1 MGRRP
6 HRIRRLLTARLVVV
20 ALAAVFLSG
29 ATASG
34 LASVL
39 GATDPAGADPIAS
52 CTATSGV
59 IVVVDFTPWG
69 GGIQRGCDATLTTGY
84 DALYA
89 AGFTTAGDAH
99 DGPEF
104 ICRIDGKPTPV
115 QDPCI
120 QTPPATAYWSYW
132 HADAGQDTWS
142 YSQLG
147 ATSYQPQPGSVDAWV
162 FGGTDLDG
170 TDGQPPFTPS
180 AVRATNTSAVAPGR
194 GATSAPAATSP
205 TASGRIGRGA
215 RAGSAS
221 TPRAA
226 RSSRTSS
233 GGRPSAATTAAP
245 TTTVPTTMVPSTTEP
260 PADPGTEPGVAS
272 APKIVDAQP
281 ASTAKSS
288 TGSPVSTALGAVIV
302 ASLAVAAA
310 FVAWRR
316 RRVG

>member
-1 MGRRP
+1 MGRRADRSR
-6 HRIRRLLTARLVVV
+6 RIVTARLVVV
-20 ALAAVFLSG
+20 AVAALFVSG
-29 ATASG
+29 VTASG
-34 LASVL
+34 LTPVM
-39 GATDPAGADPIAS
+39 GPVDPAAADPIGS

-89 AGFTTAGDAH
+89 AGFTTAGDDH

-104 ICRIDGKPTPV
+104 ICRIDNKPTPA

-132 HADAGQDTWS
+132 HADAGQNTWS
-142 YSQLG
+142 YSELG

-170 TDGQPPFTPS
+170 TDGQPPFAPS
-180 AVRATNTSAVAPGR
+180 AVRATNASVVAPGP
-194 GATSAPAATSP
+194 APATAPPVTSP
-205 TASGRIGRGA
+205 AASGRKGSGA
-215 RAGSAS
+215 HAGSTT

-226 RSSRTSS
+226 RTGKASS
-233 GGRPSAATTAAP
+233 GRRPGASTTAVP
-245 TTTVPTTMVPSTTEP
+245 TNMVSTTTVPTTTVPP
-260 PADPGTEPGVAS
+260 VDPGTPPGVAS

-281 ASTAKSS
+281 ASAQKSNS
-288 TGSPVSTALGAVIV
+288 GSPVSTVLGAVIV
-302 ASLAVAAA
+302 ASLAIGAAA
-310 FVAWRR
+310 VAWRR